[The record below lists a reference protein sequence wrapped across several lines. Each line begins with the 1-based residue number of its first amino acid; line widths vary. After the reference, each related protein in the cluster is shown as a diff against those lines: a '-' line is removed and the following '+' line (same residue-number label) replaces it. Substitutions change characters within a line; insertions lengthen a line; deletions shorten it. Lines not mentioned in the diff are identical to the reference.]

1 MPVSNLPAVDPPSA
15 PFADAM
21 TAAFVDRHYR
31 LVTRPLV
38 DGPPRVP
45 EGREGNFVAR
55 DHNQRGQLGPADDG
69 FTARCIAH
77 SYGVMHYS
85 EMVAFLRRVPEVLA
99 GRAIAAVD
107 IGCGIGS
114 ALAAAQAV
122 ASAGDH
128 RWMGFDPHRE
138 TLALA
143 GAMLDGL
150 IDPRPVLTATL
161 DAGALGR
168 VTRWAAAGRRPVLLL
183 SHVLGQRTLT
193 AGALGELAGWITAV
207 VRGTTG
213 GAGVELLS
221 VEPDRSGVV
230 EQGPALL
237 GLLGQ
242 GVVLDAHVDEVCGLE
257 RLETRSTS
265 PIAPFVGPCRKRV
278 RWYTLRA
285 PDPTG

>member
-1 MPVSNLPAVDPPSA
+1 MPGVDPPSA
-15 PFADAM
+15 PFADAV

-38 DGPPRVP
+38 DGSPRVP

-55 DHNQRGQLGPADDG
+55 DHNQRGQLGPTDDD

-85 EMVAFLRRVPEVLA
+85 EMLAFLRRVPEALA
-99 GRAIAAVD
+99 GRGIVAVD

-114 ALAAAQAV
+114 ALVAARAAAPE
-122 ASAGDH
+122 GDH

-138 TLALA
+138 TLAMA
-143 GAMLDGL
+143 GAVLGGL
-150 IDPRPVLTATL
+150 IEPLPVLTTTL
-161 DAGALGR
+161 DASALDR
-168 VTRWAAAGRRPVLLL
+168 VTRWATPGRRPVLLL

-193 AGALGELAGWITAV
+193 AAALGDLAGWITSL
-207 VRGTTG
+207 VRSTAG

-237 GLLGQ
+237 GLLGR
-242 GVVLDAHVDEVCGLE
+242 GVVLDAHVDEVCGLD
-257 RLETRSTS
+257 RLETRSTA
-265 PIAPFVGPCRKRV
+265 PIAPFVGPCRKRA